1 MNIAVITGASAGI
14 GRELVYAVDK
24 DAEYD
29 EIWVIARRKERLEEL
44 RGKCRNP
51 IRPIALDLS
60 DLSSIDAYQALLEQE
75 QPEIKM
81 LVNAAGCGVFGPFA
95 EADRKKLISSAQL
108 NSLAL
113 TGMCHASLPYMHSGS
128 NIINMG
134 SNSAWQPVPFQA
146 VYGASKSYVLSLSRA
161 LGRELRP
168 QGIHVMCVCPGWIK
182 TEFQQVAHHDE
193 FIRYVDKWYGP
204 DEVAAQ
210 AMKDADAFYQRLS
223 SRMERRYLVDAS
235 QTEKER
241 KRLEARNQEID
252 GMFLSLYTDK
262 AKGVLTEQRFMK
274 LTAALEQEQE
284 ANQKRL
290 HDLAVMQSRADAQE
304 SEVRTFIKE
313 IRRYAAIEELDESVL
328 NRLISKILIGEV
340 KKVDGQKVQE
350 VRIVYNFV
358 GEIPEIAA

>member
-1 MNIAVITGASAGI
+1 MFPRAVLIIAAILFVEFLWIAIAGTSPGKQLFGWFI
-14 GRELVYAVDK
+14 ERAVLVLATLYALLSMKQLLEAGQRIAKGELDCKVDTSK
-24 DAEYD
+24 
-29 EIWVIARRKERLEEL
+29 L
-44 RGKCRNP
+44 RGPFKEHGE
-51 IRPIALDLS
+51 DLN
-60 DLSSIDAYQALLEQE
+60 SITDGMNRAVGERMKSERFRTELITNVSHDIKTPLTSIINYVDLLEKE
-75 QPEIKM
+75 QPQIGI

-210 AMKDADAFYQRLS
+210 AMKDLKKKKSVSILGHPVRRQVRLVK
-223 SRMERRYLVDAS
+223 LLPVD
-235 QTEKER
+235 T
-241 KRLEARNQEID
+241 
-252 GMFLSLYTDK
+252 
-262 AKGVLTEQRFMK
+262 
-274 LTAALEQEQE
+274 
-284 ANQKRL
+284 
-290 HDLAVMQSRADAQE
+290 VMDIWCKQQG
-304 SEVRTFIKE
+304 
-313 IRRYAAIEELDESVL
+313 IE
-328 NRLISKILIGEV
+328 
-340 KKVDGQKVQE
+340 
-350 VRIVYNFV
+350 
-358 GEIPEIAA
+358 